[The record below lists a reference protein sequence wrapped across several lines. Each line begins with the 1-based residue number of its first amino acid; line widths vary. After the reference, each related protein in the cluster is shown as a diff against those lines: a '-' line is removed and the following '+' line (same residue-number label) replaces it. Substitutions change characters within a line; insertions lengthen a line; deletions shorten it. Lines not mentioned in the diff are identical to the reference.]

1 MPKQQWASFKVS
13 HPKCHGLTLAR
24 TGGKKAITRCSCTPQ
39 GPMEVLGEKMNVSS
53 GPSKE
58 IVGLKKMMKVM
69 TPGSQD
75 LRV

>member
-1 MPKQQWASFKVS
+1 
-13 HPKCHGLTLAR
+13 
-24 TGGKKAITRCSCTPQ
+24 
-39 GPMEVLGEKMNVSS
+39 MEALGEKMNVSS

-69 TPGSQD
+69 TPGLQD